1 VTPLP
6 EHFQIPPSRIPGP
19 QSLGKKEICREGWD
33 LGFIYP
39 NETSPSFHSSGWE
52 NDVTHKIINGQ
63 WNNGNVF
70 MIEL

>member
-1 VTPLP
+1 MAIVAPLP

-39 NETSPSFHSSGWE
+39 NETSPFLGEKASF
-52 NDVTHKIINGQ
+52 Q
-63 WNNGNVF
+63 
-70 MIEL
+70 